1 MMTKEDNIARL
12 IALAEK
18 LNVKIITRKEKA
30 DDERSNQ
37 SRISD
42 KL

>member
-1 MMTKEDNIARL
+1 MTKADSEARI

-18 LNVKIITRKEKA
+18 LHVKIITRKEKA

>member
-1 MMTKEDNIARL
+1 MTKADSEARI

-18 LNVKIITRKEKA
+18 LHVKIITRKEKV

>member
-1 MMTKEDNIARL
+1 MTKADSEARI

-18 LNVKIITRKEKA
+18 LHVKIITRKEKT

>member
-1 MMTKEDNIARL
+1 MIRRDSEAR
-12 IALAEK
+12 IIELAEK
-18 LNVKIITRKEKA
+18 LHVKIITKKENV

-37 SRISD
+37 NRISD